1 VCIGMALISYISFAE
16 EAPDGTIEYFRM
28 PLSTPSAANC
38 APHAQRRTWTAY
50 MSRFFR
56 RPQ

>member
-1 VCIGMALISYISFAE
+1 MALISYISFAE